1 MHHTI
6 DWIHKYRKYKT
17 KYFELKQH
25 MGLRNQLGG
34 SQDQASAPP
43 LNDET
48 DTKEDQKGEEQK
60 GEEQKGEKQKGE
72 KLEGETLEEQNDE
85 TLNNKDTADEIKNLI
100 TINAM
105 GGAQPTCGKISP
117 GGLFILVGYSN
128 GQLCI
133 YILSTGE
140 MILNT
145 PLQTQCSR
153 INDVDWADGSM
164 LFVVAGDIDE
174 TYEPAQMSVTMHQI
188 HYNGI
193 ETLEEDIAAELTN
206 IVEFENVKNSIEI
219 MSSNLHTNGKS
230 VKYIHWKKN
239 LIIAGYN
246 DTDTFKILLFDDNKE
261 PDNIEVVD
269 SDSGNKETDYIEDN
283 ETKIIDVYDDNLTIE
298 DTDTDTDTPSAKLK
312 GGSPAAVKG
321 EVAVGDGDGE
331 VEGEVEVEVE
341 VEGEGEVEG
350 EVDADMELE
359 SVDLDVNVEQTDADV
374 FKFIEEH
381 TFKVKGKGMSFN
393 ADATKL
399 AIILDDD
406 SNTIV
411 FIDVTIDGSPILVDK
426 EYIIKSNIKPKK
438 ITINDNKLL
447 LLGDGLEEIDIS
459 VSISDAK
466 PIEPQKLTLEN
477 LTDPIVFSYNPVT
490 KNELLVCSQDK
501 LCIYNTVDKV
511 CKSTIQHNLEP
522 TINSVDWHF
531 TDKRFFI
538 TITEKDIRVWCMDCN
553 SGKENRHITCN
564 ESYVCI
570 DDKKGSDT
578 EDITNGKDSDSE
590 NSHSEN
596 SDSKDSNNE
605 S

>member
-34 SQDQASAPP
+34 SQDQAQASAPP
-43 LNDET
+43 LNAET
-48 DTKEDQKGEEQK
+48 DTKEE
-60 GEEQKGEKQKGE
+60 QKGE
-72 KLEGETLEEQNDE
+72 KLEGEKLEGEKQKEQNDE
-85 TLNNKDTADEIKNLI
+85 TLNKDTADEIKNLI

-193 ETLEEDIAAELTN
+193 ETLEEDIATELTN

-283 ETKIIDVYDDNLTIE
+283 ESKIIDVYDDNLTIE
-298 DTDTDTDTPSAKLK
+298 DTDTDTDTSSAKLN
-312 GGSPAAVKG
+312 GGSPAVVKG
-321 EVAVGDGDGE
+321 EVAADEVE
-331 VEGEVEVEVE
+331 VEGEVEVEA
-341 VEGEGEVEG
+341 
-350 EVDADMELE
+350 VDADMELE

-590 NSHSEN
+590 NSHSE
-596 SDSKDSNNE
+596 DSNNE